1 MEKELQFESENINEV
16 TGHICIDDTIDV
28 VVVKDNGHYT
38 IKVLEVN
45 NENISANVEL
55 ITYDD
60 FSNLMK

>member
-1 MEKELQFESENINEV
+1 MKKELQFELESINEV

-45 NENISANVEL
+45 NKNISANVEL

>member
-1 MEKELQFESENINEV
+1 MEKELQFELENINEV